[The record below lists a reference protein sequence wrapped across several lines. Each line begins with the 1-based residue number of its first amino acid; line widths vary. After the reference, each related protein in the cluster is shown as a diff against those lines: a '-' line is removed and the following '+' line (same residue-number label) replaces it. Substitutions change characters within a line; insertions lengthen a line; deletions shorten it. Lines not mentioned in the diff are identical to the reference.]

1 MRFWDSSA
9 IVPLTVAEASTAAMQ
24 AVAAEDPLMCVWW
37 AAEIECVSALARLE
51 REGALTDVAMTTA
64 IGRLDILADSWNE
77 VQPVATVRAAA
88 RRLLRVHAL
97 RAADALQLA
106 AAIVAAEGMASSLDV
121 VTLDDRLA
129 AAARREGFTV
139 HENASSWL

>member
-1 MRFWDSSA
+1 VRFWDSSA
-9 IVPLTVAEASTAAMQ
+9 IVALTVAEPSTAAMQ

-37 AAEIECVSALARLE
+37 ATEIECVSALARLE
-51 REGALTDVAMTTA
+51 RDGALTDLAMTA
-64 IGRLDILADSWNE
+64 ALQRVDLLADSWNE
-77 VQPVATVRAAA
+77 VQPITSVRIAA
-88 RRLLRVHAL
+88 RRLLRVHTL

-106 AAIVAAEGMASSLDV
+106 AAVVAAEGVPPSLDL

-139 HENASSWL
+139 KAIDCAT